1 MPRGCRWLYVGKYFR
16 DDSCSQHW
24 TMYVAKDSTGEFYI
38 CIDGDESHKGNIGS
52 VESLVGFFADYG
64 NGCLSHLR
72 QAVTGIRGF
81 ESVCRMIDFRLGKI
95 GQI

>member
-16 DDSCSQHW
+16 DDSCSQRW
-24 TMYVAKDSTGEFYI
+24 TMYVAKDGTGNFYVR
-38 CIDGDESHKGNIGS
+38 IDGEEIQTGSIGS

-64 NGCLSHLR
+64 DEYLSHLR
-72 QAVTGIRGF
+72 QAVRGVRGF
-81 ESVCRMIDFRLGKI
+81 KEVCRMIDFRLGEI